1 MNFDRPFCVQFNE
14 MRSITR
20 ISLPLA
26 TAVAIGA
33 LSAVP
38 TGARGAPVERQAVQV
53 AQDPGGQQAELDRQK
68 QLSRLFSTGYKYYQ
82 IQDYAGA
89 IPALKRYT
97 ELDSTNTQAWHFLA
111 TCYTQ
116 TGQWPEARQA
126 YLEVL
131 KRDIDDLVALQGLAF
146 AYNEMGEAELHLQT
160 YERIVQVAPDEPEF
174 RQYLLGLYQRENNNE
189 GMIALLKAQARRSP
203 DDPLV
208 HRQLAELY
216 RRQGDFEAQIA
227 SLEEAV
233 KSDPANADNLLR
245 LGRLYVEQLDKPCE
259 AARVFELL
267 TRARPEDP
275 VAWRR
280 LGRARG
286 RCNDPDGAVAAF
298 QKALE
303 LGPGEI
309 RVYSELGRTLSDL
322 GRFDEAVTWVGK
334 ALQRDPNDGY
344 AYVTWGD
351 ILRDK
356 GMAAADSA
364 DNVPY
369 ESKVILETA
378 IEKYQKALTTGSLT
392 GEVTQYAERQ
402 VAALEPFRR
411 TRAEIFM
418 ERARRPPPPPPASI
432 LR

>member
-1 MNFDRPFCVQFNE
+1 

-26 TAVAIGA
+26 TAVAIVG
-33 LSAVP
+33 LSVVP
-38 TGARGAPVERQAVQV
+38 TAARSASVERQAVQ
-53 AQDPGGQQAELDRQK
+53 ATQDPGGQQAQLDRQK

-116 TGQWPEARQA
+116 TEQWPEARQS
-126 YLEVL
+126 YLEIL
-131 KRDIDDLVALQGLAF
+131 KRDTDELVALQGLAF
-146 AYNEMGEAELHLQT
+146 AYNEMGEAELHRQT

-174 RQYLLGLYQRENNNE
+174 RQYLLGLYQRDNNNE
-189 GMIALLKAQARRSP
+189 GMIALLEALARRSP

-208 HRQLAELY
+208 HRQLAELH
-216 RRQGDFEAQIA
+216 RREGDVEAQVA

-233 KSDPANADNLLR
+233 KNDPSNPENLLR
-245 LGRLYVEQLDKPCE
+245 LGRIYFDKLEKPCE

-267 TRARPEDP
+267 TRAVPEDP

-286 RCNDPDGAVAAF
+286 QCNDPDGAVAAF

-303 LGPGEI
+303 LGPDEI
-309 RVYSELGRTLSDL
+309 RIYSELGRTLSDL
-322 GRFDEAVTWVGK
+322 GRFDEAIIWVEK
-334 ALQRDPNDGY
+334 ALQRQPNDGY

-364 DNVPY
+364 GNVPY

-378 IEKYQKALTTGSLT
+378 IEKYQAALTTGSLT
-392 GEVTQYAERQ
+392 GEVLQYAERQ

-418 ERARRPPPPPPASI
+418 ERARRPPPPPTSI